1 MTFQVIISSVSS
13 HVKKKK
19 KGKLFSINL
28 IAKTRPAKWLVVLH
42 YFLTNSEQ
50 EALNGKKI
58 KQIVFTG

>member
-1 MTFQVIISSVSS
+1 MW
-13 HVKKKK
+13 KKKK

-50 EALNGKKI
+50 GALNGKKI